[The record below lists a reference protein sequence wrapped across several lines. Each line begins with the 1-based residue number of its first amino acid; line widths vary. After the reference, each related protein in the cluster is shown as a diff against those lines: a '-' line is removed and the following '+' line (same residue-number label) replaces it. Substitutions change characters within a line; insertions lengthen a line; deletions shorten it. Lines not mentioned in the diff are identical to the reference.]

1 MVWRRAFKAILFVAV
16 FIFSVGFAVDASY
29 ADVEVI
35 EVIEVIEI
43 DNCRGGEIPCT
54 KQCGPTIIQTYKAGG
69 VNYVVMAESAEIN
82 LLAGKSTQY
91 NASCQTGFQAISG
104 GYKLLEDGTTIDLDE
119 IKVNVTWAE
128 TDASSGLS
136 GWNVWIY
143 RDKSGNPDNC
153 LNLEVHSVCMQA
165 Q

>member
-1 MVWRRAFKAILFVAV
+1 MVWKRAVKGLLFVAV
-16 FIFSVGFAVDASY
+16 FMFSIGLTVNSSY
-29 ADVEVI
+29 ADVEVV

-104 GYKLLEDGTTIDLDE
+104 GYKLIEEGTTIDLDE
-119 IKVNVTWAE
+119 IKVNGTWAE
-128 TDASSGLS
+128 TDAKTGLS
-136 GWNVWIY
+136 GWNIWIY
-143 RDKSGNPDNC
+143 RDKGGDPDNC
-153 LNLEVHSVCMQA
+153 LNLEVHSVCVQA

>member
-1 MVWRRAFKAILFVAV
+1 MLLKSAFKSILFIAV
-16 FIFSVGFAVDASY
+16 LIISVGFVDNTSH

-35 EVIEVIEI
+35 EVIEVIEV
-43 DNCRGGEIPCT
+43 DNCRGGDIPCT
-54 KQCGPTIIQTYKAGG
+54 KQCGPTIIKTYSANG
-69 VNYVVMAESAEIN
+69 VNYAVMAESAQIN

-91 NASCQTGFQAISG
+91 NAACQPGFQAISG
-104 GYKLLEDGTTIDLDE
+104 GYKLIEDGTTIDLDE
-119 IKVNVTWAE
+119 IKINGTWAA
-128 TDASSGLS
+128 TDAKTGLS

-143 RDKSGNPDNC
+143 RDKGGAPDNC